1 MISKSALAL
10 FLSVAASLLSQN
22 TWAILSDD
30 EARRA
35 ILELRKSVS
44 TSQAAILDL
53 QNQLDKHKSENAQ
66 LRGQIESLQKQNED
80 LSKQNDDLSNNQ
92 KSFYQDLDAR
102 VSRLEPQ
109 NVEVEGV
116 TGIVQAGEKS
126 SYDEALKSF
135 QAGLIKN
142 ADTEFTSFIRKYS
155 SSPYLPLALY
165 WSGNTKYALKDYKA
179 AITQLQG
186 LISRYPGHQRVP
198 AATLTMANAN
208 LESGKK
214 AVAKKLFTDL
224 IAKYP
229 DSDAANEAKPILA
242 GIK

>member
-44 TSQAAILDL
+44 ASQAAILDL

-66 LRGQIESLQKQNED
+66 LRGQIESLQKQ
-80 LSKQNDDLSNNQ
+80 SDDLSNNQ

-102 VSRLEPQ
+102 ISRLEPQ

-135 QAGLIKN
+135 QAGQIKN
-142 ADTEFTSFIRKYS
+142 ADSEFTTFIRKYP

-214 AVAKKLFTDL
+214 AVAKKLLTDL
-224 IAKYP
+224 ISKYP
-229 DSDAANEAKPILA
+229 DSDAAKEAKPILA

>member
-1 MISKSALAL
+1 VISKSVFAL

-44 TSQAAILDL
+44 ASQAAILDL

-66 LRGQIESLQKQNED
+66 LRGQIESLQKQ
-80 LSKQNDDLSNNQ
+80 SDDLSNNQ

-102 VSRLEPQ
+102 ISRLEPQ

-135 QAGLIKN
+135 QAGQIKN
-142 ADTEFTSFIRKYS
+142 ADSEFTTFIRKYP

-214 AVAKKLFTDL
+214 AVAKKLLTDL
-224 IAKYP
+224 ISKYP
-229 DSDAANEAKPILA
+229 DSDAAKEAKPILA

>member
-66 LRGQIESLQKQNED
+66 LRGQIESLQKQN
-80 LSKQNDDLSNNQ
+80 DDLSNNQ

-135 QAGLIKN
+135 QAGQIKN
-142 ADTEFTSFIRKYS
+142 ADSEFTSFIRKYP

-208 LESGKK
+208 LQSGKK

>member
-1 MISKSALAL
+1 VISKSALAF

-44 TSQAAILDL
+44 ASQAAILDL

-66 LRGQIESLQKQNED
+66 LRGQIESLQKQ
-80 LSKQNDDLSNNQ
+80 SDDLSNNQ

-102 VSRLEPQ
+102 ISRLEPQ

-135 QAGLIKN
+135 QAGQIKN
-142 ADTEFTSFIRKYS
+142 ADSEFTTFIRKYP

-214 AVAKKLFTDL
+214 AVAKKLLTDL
-224 IAKYP
+224 ISKYP
-229 DSDAANEAKPILA
+229 DSDAAKEAKPILA

>member
-1 MISKSALAL
+1 MISKSVFAL

-44 TSQAAILDL
+44 ASQAAILDL
-53 QNQLDKHKSENAQ
+53 QNHLDKHKSENAQ
-66 LRGQIESLQKQNED
+66 LRGQIESLQKQ
-80 LSKQNDDLSNNQ
+80 SDDLSNNQ

-102 VSRLEPQ
+102 ISRLEPQ

-135 QAGLIKN
+135 QAGQIKN
-142 ADTEFTSFIRKYS
+142 ADSEFTTFIRKYP

-214 AVAKKLFTDL
+214 AVAKKLLTDL
-224 IAKYP
+224 ISKYP
-229 DSDAANEAKPILA
+229 DSDAAKEAKPILA

>member
-44 TSQAAILDL
+44 ASQAAMLDL

-66 LRGQIESLQKQNED
+66 LRGQIESLQKQ
-80 LSKQNDDLSNNQ
+80 SDDLSNNQ

-102 VSRLEPQ
+102 ISRLEPQ

-135 QAGLIKN
+135 QAGQIKN
-142 ADTEFTSFIRKYS
+142 ADSEFTTFIRKYP

-214 AVAKKLFTDL
+214 AVAKKLLTDL
-224 IAKYP
+224 ISKYP
-229 DSDAANEAKPILA
+229 DSDAAKEAKPILA

>member
-1 MISKSALAL
+1 VISKSGFVL

-44 TSQAAILDL
+44 ASQAAILDL
-53 QNQLDKHKSENAQ
+53 QNQLDKQKSDNAQ
-66 LRGQIESLQKQNED
+66 LRGQIESLQKQ
-80 LSKQNDDLSNNQ
+80 SDDLNNNQ

-135 QAGLIKN
+135 QAGQIKN
-142 ADTEFTSFIRKYS
+142 ADSEFTSFIRKYP

-198 AATLTMANAN
+198 AAILTMANAN

>member
-1 MISKSALAL
+1 MISKSGFVL

-44 TSQAAILDL
+44 ASQAAILDL

-66 LRGQIESLQKQNED
+66 LRGQIESLQKQ
-80 LSKQNDDLSNNQ
+80 SDDLSNNQ

-102 VSRLEPQ
+102 ISRLEPQ
-109 NVEVEGV
+109 TVEVEGV

-135 QAGLIKN
+135 QAGQIKN
-142 ADTEFTSFIRKYS
+142 ADSEFTTFIRKYP

-198 AATLTMANAN
+198 AAILTMANAN

>member
-44 TSQAAILDL
+44 ASQAANLDL

-66 LRGQIESLQKQNED
+66 LRGQIESLQKQ
-80 LSKQNDDLSNNQ
+80 SDDLSNNQ

-102 VSRLEPQ
+102 ISRLEPQ

-135 QAGLIKN
+135 QAGQIKN
-142 ADTEFTSFIRKYS
+142 ADSEFTTFIRKYP

-214 AVAKKLFTDL
+214 AVAKKLLTDL
-224 IAKYP
+224 ISKYP
-229 DSDAANEAKPILA
+229 DSDAAKEAKPILA

>member
-1 MISKSALAL
+1 VISKSGFVL
-10 FLSVAASLLSQN
+10 FLSVAASMLSQN

-44 TSQAAILDL
+44 ASQAAILDL
-53 QNQLDKHKSENAQ
+53 QNQLDKQKSENTQ
-66 LRGQIESLQKQNED
+66 LRGQIESLQKQ
-80 LSKQNDDLSNNQ
+80 SDDLNNNQ

-135 QAGLIKN
+135 QAGQIKN
-142 ADTEFTSFIRKYS
+142 ADSEFTSFIRKYP

-198 AATLTMANAN
+198 AAILTMANAN

>member
-1 MISKSALAL
+1 VISKSALAL

-44 TSQAAILDL
+44 ASQAAILDL
-53 QNQLDKHKSENAQ
+53 QNQLDKQKSENAQ
-66 LRGQIESLQKQNED
+66 LRGQIESLQKQ
-80 LSKQNDDLSNNQ
+80 SDDLNNNQ

-135 QAGLIKN
+135 QAGQIKN
-142 ADTEFTSFIRKYS
+142 ADSEFTSFIRKYP

-198 AATLTMANAN
+198 AAILTMANAN

>member
-1 MISKSALAL
+1 M
-10 FLSVAASLLSQN
+10 
-22 TWAILSDD
+22 LSDD

-44 TSQAAILDL
+44 ASQSAILDL

-66 LRGQIESLQKQNED
+66 LRGQIESLQ
-80 LSKQNDDLSNNQ
+80 KQNDDLSNNQ

-135 QAGLIKN
+135 QAGQIKN
-142 ADTEFTSFIRKYS
+142 ADSEFTSFIRKYP

>member
-1 MISKSALAL
+1 MISKSGFVL

-44 TSQAAILDL
+44 ASQAAILDL
-53 QNQLDKHKSENAQ
+53 QNQLDKQKSENAQ
-66 LRGQIESLQKQNED
+66 LRGQIESLQ
-80 LSKQNDDLSNNQ
+80 KQNDDLSNNQ

-135 QAGLIKN
+135 QAGQIKN
-142 ADTEFTSFIRKYS
+142 ADSEFTSFIRKYP

>member
-1 MISKSALAL
+1 VISKSALAL

-44 TSQAAILDL
+44 ASQAAMLDL

-66 LRGQIESLQKQNED
+66 LRGQIESLQKQ
-80 LSKQNDDLSNNQ
+80 SDDLSNNQ

-102 VSRLEPQ
+102 ISRLEPQ

-135 QAGLIKN
+135 QAGQIKN
-142 ADTEFTSFIRKYS
+142 ADSEFTSFIRKYP

-214 AVAKKLFTDL
+214 AVAKKLLTDL
-224 IAKYP
+224 ISKYP
-229 DSDAANEAKPILA
+229 DSDAAKEAKPILA

>member
-1 MISKSALAL
+1 M
-10 FLSVAASLLSQN
+10 
-22 TWAILSDD
+22 LSDD

-66 LRGQIESLQKQNED
+66 LRGQIESLQ
-80 LSKQNDDLSNNQ
+80 KQNDDLSNNQ

-135 QAGLIKN
+135 QAGQIKN
-142 ADTEFTSFIRKYS
+142 ADSEFTSFIRKYP

>member
-1 MISKSALAL
+1 MISKSGFVL

-22 TWAILSDD
+22 SWAILSDD

-44 TSQAAILDL
+44 ASQAAILDL
-53 QNQLDKHKSENAQ
+53 QNQLDKHKLENAQ
-66 LRGQIESLQKQNED
+66 LRGQIESLQKQ
-80 LSKQNDDLSNNQ
+80 SDDLSNNQ

-102 VSRLEPQ
+102 ISRLEPQ

-135 QAGLIKN
+135 QAGQIKN
-142 ADTEFTSFIRKYS
+142 ADSEFTTFIRKYP

-214 AVAKKLFTDL
+214 AIAKKLLTDL
-224 IAKYP
+224 ISKYP
-229 DSDAANEAKPILA
+229 DSDAAKEAKPILA

>member
-1 MISKSALAL
+1 MISKSVFAL

-44 TSQAAILDL
+44 ASQAAILDL
-53 QNQLDKHKSENAQ
+53 QNQLDKLKSENAQ
-66 LRGQIESLQKQNED
+66 LRGQIESLHKQ
-80 LSKQNDDLSNNQ
+80 SDDLSNNQ

-102 VSRLEPQ
+102 ISRLEPQ
-109 NVEVEGV
+109 TVEVEGV

-126 SYDEALKSF
+126 SYDEALKFF
-135 QAGLIKN
+135 QAGQIKN
-142 ADTEFTSFIRKYS
+142 ADSEFTTFIRKYP

-179 AITQLQG
+179 AITQLQS
-186 LISRYPGHQRVP
+186 LISLYPGHQRVP

-214 AVAKKLFTDL
+214 AIAKKLLTDL
-224 IAKYP
+224 ISKYP
-229 DSDAANEAKPILA
+229 DSDAAKEAKPILA

>member
-66 LRGQIESLQKQNED
+66 LRGQIESLQKQN
-80 LSKQNDDLSNNQ
+80 DDLSNNQ

-109 NVEVEGV
+109 NVEIEGV

-135 QAGLIKN
+135 QAGQIKN
-142 ADTEFTSFIRKYS
+142 ADSEFTSFIRKYP

-198 AATLTMANAN
+198 AAILTMANAN

>member
-44 TSQAAILDL
+44 ASQAAILDL

-66 LRGQIESLQKQNED
+66 LRGQIESLQKQ
-80 LSKQNDDLSNNQ
+80 SDDLSNNQ

-102 VSRLEPQ
+102 ISRLEPQ

-135 QAGLIKN
+135 RAGQIKN
-142 ADTEFTSFIRKYS
+142 ADSEFTTFIRKYP

-214 AVAKKLFTDL
+214 AVAKKLLTDL
-224 IAKYP
+224 ISKYP
-229 DSDAANEAKPILA
+229 DSDAAKEAKPILA

>member
-1 MISKSALAL
+1 VISKSALAL

-44 TSQAAILDL
+44 ASQAAILDL

-66 LRGQIESLQKQNED
+66 LRGQIESLQKQ
-80 LSKQNDDLSNNQ
+80 SDDLSNNQ

-102 VSRLEPQ
+102 ISRLEPQ

-135 QAGLIKN
+135 QAEQIKN
-142 ADTEFTSFIRKYS
+142 ADSEFTTFIRKYP

-214 AVAKKLFTDL
+214 AIAKKLLTDL
-224 IAKYP
+224 ISKYP
-229 DSDAANEAKPILA
+229 DSDAAKEAKPILA

>member
-1 MISKSALAL
+1 VISKSGFVL

-44 TSQAAILDL
+44 ASQAAILDL
-53 QNQLDKHKSENAQ
+53 QNQLDKQKSENAQ
-66 LRGQIESLQKQNED
+66 LRGQIESLQKQ
-80 LSKQNDDLSNNQ
+80 SDDLNNNH

-135 QAGLIKN
+135 QAGQIKN
-142 ADTEFTSFIRKYS
+142 ADSEFTSFIRKYP

-198 AATLTMANAN
+198 AAILTMANAN

>member
-1 MISKSALAL
+1 VISKSALAL
-10 FLSVAASLLSQN
+10 FFSVAASMLSQN
-22 TWAILSDD
+22 TWAMLSDD

-66 LRGQIESLQKQNED
+66 LRGQIESLQ
-80 LSKQNDDLSNNQ
+80 KQNDDLSNNQ

-135 QAGLIKN
+135 QAGQIKN
-142 ADTEFTSFIRKYS
+142 ADSEFTSFIRKYP

>member
-1 MISKSALAL
+1 VISKSGFVL

-44 TSQAAILDL
+44 ASQAAILDL
-53 QNQLDKHKSENAQ
+53 QNQLDKQKSENAQ
-66 LRGQIESLQKQNED
+66 LRGQIESLQKQ
-80 LSKQNDDLSNNQ
+80 SDDLNNNQ

-135 QAGLIKN
+135 QAGQIKN
-142 ADTEFTSFIRKYS
+142 ADSEFTIFIRKYP

-198 AATLTMANAN
+198 AAILTMANAN

-214 AVAKKLFTDL
+214 AVAKNLFTDL

>member
-1 MISKSALAL
+1 MISKSGFVL

-44 TSQAAILDL
+44 ASQAAILDL
-53 QNQLDKHKSENAQ
+53 QNQLDKQKSENAQ
-66 LRGQIESLQKQNED
+66 LRGQIESLQKQ
-80 LSKQNDDLSNNQ
+80 SDDLNNNQ

-135 QAGLIKN
+135 QAGQIKN
-142 ADTEFTSFIRKYS
+142 ADSEFTSFIRKYP

-198 AATLTMANAN
+198 AAILTMANAN

>member
-1 MISKSALAL
+1 VISKSGFVL

-44 TSQAAILDL
+44 ASQAAILDL
-53 QNQLDKHKSENAQ
+53 QNQLDKQKSENAQ
-66 LRGQIESLQKQNED
+66 LRGQIESLQKQ
-80 LSKQNDDLSNNQ
+80 SDDLNNNQ

-135 QAGLIKN
+135 QAGQIKN
-142 ADTEFTSFIRKYS
+142 ADSEFTSFIRKYP

-214 AVAKKLFTDL
+214 AVAKKLLTDL
-224 IAKYP
+224 ISKYP
-229 DSDAANEAKPILA
+229 DSDAAKEAKPILA

>member
-44 TSQAAILDL
+44 ASQAAMLDL

-66 LRGQIESLQKQNED
+66 LRGQIESLQKQ
-80 LSKQNDDLSNNQ
+80 SDDLSNNQ

-102 VSRLEPQ
+102 ISRLEPQ
-109 NVEVEGV
+109 NVEVEVV

-135 QAGLIKN
+135 QAEQIKN
-142 ADTEFTSFIRKYS
+142 ADSEFTTFIRKYP

-186 LISRYPGHQRVP
+186 LINRYPGHQRVP

-214 AVAKKLFTDL
+214 AIAKKLLTDL
-224 IAKYP
+224 ISKYP
-229 DSDAANEAKPILA
+229 DSDAAKEAKPILA

>member
-44 TSQAAILDL
+44 ASQAAILDL

-66 LRGQIESLQKQNED
+66 LRGQIESLQKQ
-80 LSKQNDDLSNNQ
+80 SDDLSNNQ

-102 VSRLEPQ
+102 ISRLEPQ

-135 QAGLIKN
+135 QAGQIKN
-142 ADTEFTSFIRKYS
+142 ADSEFTSFIRKYP

>member
-1 MISKSALAL
+1 MISKSGFVL

-44 TSQAAILDL
+44 ASQAAILDL
-53 QNQLDKHKSENAQ
+53 QNQLDKQKSENAQ
-66 LRGQIESLQKQNED
+66 LRGQIESLQKQ
-80 LSKQNDDLSNNQ
+80 SDDLNNNQ

-135 QAGLIKN
+135 QAGQIKN
-142 ADTEFTSFIRKYS
+142 ADSEFTSFIRKYP

-198 AATLTMANAN
+198 AAILTMANAN

-229 DSDAANEAKPILA
+229 DSDEANVAKPFLA

>member
-1 MISKSALAL
+1 VISKSALAL

-44 TSQAAILDL
+44 ASQAAILDL
-53 QNQLDKHKSENAQ
+53 QNQLDKHKLENAQ
-66 LRGQIESLQKQNED
+66 LRGQIESLQKQ
-80 LSKQNDDLSNNQ
+80 SDDLSNNQ

-135 QAGLIKN
+135 QAGQIKN
-142 ADTEFTSFIRKYS
+142 ADSEFTSFIRKYP

-214 AVAKKLFTDL
+214 AVAKKLLTDL
-224 IAKYP
+224 ISKYP
-229 DSDAANEAKPILA
+229 DSDAAKEAKPILA

>member
-1 MISKSALAL
+1 VISKSALAL

-44 TSQAAILDL
+44 ASQAAILDL

-66 LRGQIESLQKQNED
+66 LRGQIESLQKQ
-80 LSKQNDDLSNNQ
+80 SDDLSNNQ

-102 VSRLEPQ
+102 ISRLEPQ
-109 NVEVEGV
+109 TVEVEGV

-135 QAGLIKN
+135 QAGQIKN
-142 ADTEFTSFIRKYS
+142 ADSEFTTFIRKYP

-214 AVAKKLFTDL
+214 AVAKKLLTDL
-224 IAKYP
+224 ISKYP
-229 DSDAANEAKPILA
+229 DSDAAKEAKPILA

>member
-1 MISKSALAL
+1 MISKSGFVL

-44 TSQAAILDL
+44 ASQAAILDL
-53 QNQLDKHKSENAQ
+53 QNQLDKQKSENAQ
-66 LRGQIESLQKQNED
+66 LRGQIESLQKQ
-80 LSKQNDDLSNNQ
+80 SDDLNNNQ

-135 QAGLIKN
+135 QAGQIKN
-142 ADTEFTSFIRKYS
+142 ADSEFTSFIRKYP

-165 WSGNTKYALKDYKA
+165 WSGNTKYAQKDYKA

>member
-1 MISKSALAL
+1 M
-10 FLSVAASLLSQN
+10 
-22 TWAILSDD
+22 LSDD

-44 TSQAAILDL
+44 ASQSAILDL

-66 LRGQIESLQKQNED
+66 LRGQIENLQ
-80 LSKQNDDLSNNQ
+80 KQNDDLSNNQ

-135 QAGLIKN
+135 QAGQIKN
-142 ADTEFTSFIRKYS
+142 ADSEFTSFIRKYP